1 MKYAI
6 RVAELISQD
15 PQWLERLRYEYE
27 LFQNNTE
34 KYNTDMLAELGE
46 ILVGIKVTKC

>member
-1 MKYAI
+1 MIYAI

-15 PQWLERLRYEYE
+15 PQWLERL
-27 LFQNNTE
+27 FQNNTE
-34 KYNTDMLAELGE
+34 KYNTNMLAELGE

>member
-6 RVAELISQD
+6 RVAELIAQD
-15 PQWLERLRYEYE
+15 PQWLER

-34 KYNTDMLAELGE
+34 KYNTDILAELGK
-46 ILVGIKVTKC
+46 ILILIEVIA